1 MSRQH
6 HLPHGDRGA
15 PRSSGVSHHE
25 LCIGLPDWIDEVVDW
40 ERPYANDEA
49 RMRLA
54 ITLASE
60 NVQRRTG
67 GPFGA
72 AIVEEESG
80 RLVSVGMNRVV
91 PQNNSILHAEMIAFM
106 MAQRRAGSYTLGAP
120 GLPAHTLI
128 SSCDPCAMCL
138 GATLW
143 SGVRRVV
150 CGATRE
156 DAMRVRF
163 DEGPV
168 FPESY
173 RYLADKGIAVV
184 HEVLREEARAVLE
197 RYGRSGEIY
206 NG

>member
-1 MSRQH
+1 MS
-6 HLPHGDRGA
+6 GG
-15 PRSSGVSHHE
+15 SHNE
-25 LCIGLPDWIDEVVDW
+25 LRIALPDWVDDVVDW
-40 ERPYANDEA
+40 ERAYQSDEA

-60 NVQRRTG
+60 NVQRGTG

-72 AIVEEESG
+72 AIIEEVSG
-80 RLVSVGMNRVV
+80 RLVAVGMNRVV
-91 PQNNSILHAEMIAFM
+91 PANNSILHAEMIAFM
-106 MAQRRAGSYTLGAP
+106 MAQHRVGSYTLGAP

-156 DAMRVRF
+156 DAERVRF

-173 RYLADKGIAVV
+173 RYLADKGIATV
-184 HEVLREEARAVLE
+184 HGVLREEARAVLE
-197 RYGRSGEIY
+197 RYARSGEIY

>member
-1 MSRQH
+1 MSAPELRIA
-6 HLPHGDRGA
+6 LPSWVDA
-15 PRSSGVSHHE
+15 
-25 LCIGLPDWIDEVVDW
+25 VVDW
-40 ERPYANDEA
+40 KRPYRDDES

-54 ITLASE
+54 IAIARE
-60 NVQRRTG
+60 NVRRATG

-72 AIVEEESG
+72 VIVEEESG
-80 RLVSVGMNRVV
+80 RLVSVGMNRVI
-91 PQNNSILHAEMIAFM
+91 PEKNSMLHAEIVAFM
-106 MAQRRAGSYTLGAP
+106 MAQARLQTYTFGAP
-120 GLPAHTLI
+120 GLPPHTLV

-156 DAMRVRF
+156 DAERVRF

-173 RYLADKGIAVV
+173 RYLGDKGIRVV
-184 HEVLREEARAVLE
+184 HGVLRAEARAVLE
-197 RYGRSGEIY
+197 EYAASGEIY

>member
-1 MSRQH
+1 MKN
-6 HLPHGDRGA
+6 A
-15 PRSSGVSHHE
+15 HE
-25 LCIGLPDWIDEVVDW
+25 LRISLPDWTDDVVEWD
-40 ERPYANDEA
+40 RPYRDDQS

-54 ITLASE
+54 IALASE
-60 NVQRRTG
+60 NVQRGTG

-72 AIVEEESG
+72 VIVEEESG
-80 RLVSVGMNRVV
+80 RLLSVGMNRVV
-91 PQNNSILHAEMIAFM
+91 PENNSILHAEMIAFM
-106 MAQRRAGSYTLGAP
+106 MGQRRVGSYTLGAP
-120 GLPAHTLI
+120 GLPTHTLV

-138 GATLW
+138 GAALW

-156 DAMRVRF
+156 DAQRVRF

-173 RYLADKGIAVV
+173 RYLSDKGIAIV
-184 HEVLREEARAVLE
+184 HGVLRDEARGVLE
-197 RYGRSGEIY
+197 RYAREGKIY